1 MCQRTHGQPAR
12 NPRAA
17 TATVLTPVS
26 FWDPELLLGVAW
38 LLSPVPRGKLC
49 KAFGTVRVRRFGVR
63 AASQWMPRVRQDGRE
78 AWQRRHGDAS
88 VGAVDSSRPGSR
100 GMGVGGRA
108 RSASVASLKCD
119 GAAHEPAS
127 AVRTAG
133 ISGIRREGNGRLQ
146 RPPSTARD
154 VRVARRA
161 AARERKAAVRMAQQA
176 AIQRRAE
183 ELAAARASAED
194 NSALDALIAEVQEKL
209 YQKRGDI
216 ARGFLDLFDKNRDGS
231 VDRGEITVA
240 IEELLNKKIRPEDI
254 DGVLART
261 DTDGDGKVDLNE
273 FIAVLKINDKQTR
286 DIIRD
291 ATSSKPSAGASQ
303 CHNRIDTKP
312 LGPSSQV
319 ERTTQDWLTKR
330 QQELSDAGGIA
341 QIVRRNMLD
350 GGDVRSAVTPPVGR
364 AQKPVGLLEIRAK
377 EAQRR
382 LAEQQAEIDRV
393 EKGGEHER
401 ALREIAALKQT
412 RFEARVRIARAN
424 RQADAE
430 RTARIKDKAEK

>member
-1 MCQRTHGQPAR
+1 M
-12 NPRAA
+12 
-17 TATVLTPVS
+17 
-26 FWDPELLLGVAW
+26 
-38 LLSPVPRGKLC
+38 
-49 KAFGTVRVRRFGVR
+49 R
-63 AASQWMPRVRQDGRE
+63 AASQWMTRVRQDGRE
-78 AWQRRHGDAS
+78 AWQRRHGDAA

-100 GMGVGGRA
+100 GMGTGARA
-108 RSASVASLKCD
+108 RSASAASLKRD
-119 GAAHEPAS
+119 GTAHEPAS

-133 ISGIRREGNGRLQ
+133 ISGIPRQGNGRLQ
-146 RPPSTARD
+146 RPPATARD
-154 VRVARRA
+154 VRVAQRA

-183 ELAAARASAED
+183 DLAAARASAED

-209 YQKRGDI
+209 YQKRGGI

-231 VDRGEITVA
+231 VDRGEITAA
-240 IEELLNKKIRPEDI
+240 IEELLNKKSPPEDI

-261 DTDGDGKVDLNE
+261 DTDGDGCVDLNE

-291 ATSSKPSAGASQ
+291 ATSSTPSAAAAQ
-303 CHNRIDTKP
+303 CHSPIDTKP
-312 LGPSSQV
+312 LVQSVQV
-319 ERTTQDWLTKR
+319 ERTTRDWLTKR
-330 QQELSDAGGIA
+330 QQELCDAGGIA

-350 GGDVRSAVTPPVGR
+350 GGDVRNAVTPPVGR
-364 AQKPVGLLEIRAK
+364 PQKPVGLLETRAK
-377 EAQRR
+377 EAQQR
-382 LAEQQAEIDRV
+382 LAEQQAELDRL

-430 RTARIKDKAEK
+430 RSARTKDKADK